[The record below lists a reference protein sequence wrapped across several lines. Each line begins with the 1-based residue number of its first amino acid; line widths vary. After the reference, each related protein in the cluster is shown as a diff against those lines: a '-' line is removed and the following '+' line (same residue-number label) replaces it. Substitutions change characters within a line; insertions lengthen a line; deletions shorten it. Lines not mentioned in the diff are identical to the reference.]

1 MRKLGMNFRAERPK
15 DKTDEEILARLKEYG
30 FDATHTGIANPFETP
45 GRIDELAPKV
55 RAAGLDYDFIHAP
68 FKGINTIWQEGED
81 GEEILSRILATVD
94 CCNRNEIPL
103 VVVHL
108 SSGENAPMI
117 GDIGVERFDRL
128 IRHAEA
134 AGVQVAIEN
143 QRKIGNI
150 AALME
155 RYESEPH
162 VGFCWD
168 NGHEACFTPG
178 REYMPLFGKRLIC
191 LHIHDNRCVYNEDVH
206 YLPFDGLFDFEK
218 GARQIRE
225 SGFKGTLMLE
235 VAGRKRDLYAGLTE
249 EAFLERAYMQANRL
263 RVMIDGE

>member
-15 DKTDEEILARLKEYG
+15 DKTDEEILARLREYG
-30 FDATHTGIANPFETP
+30 FGAIFTGMPDP
-45 GRIDELAPKV
+45 QRLDELAPKV
-55 RAAGLDYDFIHAP
+55 RAAGIDYDFIHAP
-68 FKGINTIWQEGED
+68 FKGINEIWKEGEE
-81 GEEILSRILATVD
+81 GEEMLGRMIGTVD
-94 CCNRNEIPL
+94 GCSRNEIPI
-103 VVVHL
+103 VVIHL
-108 SSGENAPMI
+108 SSGVNAPMI
-117 GDIGVERFDRL
+117 NDIGVERFDRL

-191 LHIHDNRCVYNEDVH
+191 LHIHDNRCIYNVDEH
-206 YLPFDGLFDFEK
+206 FLPFDGLIDFQHV
-218 GARQIRE
+218 ADQIRA
-225 SGFKGTLMLE
+225 SGYQGSVMLE
-235 VAGRKRDLYAGLTE
+235 TKGRSSELYQGLTE
-249 EAFLERAYMQANRL
+249 ESFLERAYMQANRL